1 MNSTHQTVMRSC
13 YKPGKILLIKC
24 SVGTN
29 VARRGMHFNKKRSFA
44 SEARSASLLLVR
56 SHYLQRF
63 SRALDTYYI
72 TRFIG
77 GFHVTS
83 SPPCWWTVNKRSLI
97 SSFCLST
104 SICSFHH
111 CYLCL
116 PRLHENLL
124 SRLIKWRFARFYSIK
139 TKAMRD
145 INRNSVKFNNN
156 SQITPLRPVDVSV
169 VASPPSSN
177 VRVNQVPGAG

>member
-1 MNSTHQTVMRSC
+1 M
-13 YKPGKILLIKC
+13 
-24 SVGTN
+24 GTN

-63 SRALDTYYI
+63 SQALDTYYI

-83 SPPCWWTVNKRSLI
+83 SPPCWWTENKRSLI

-169 VASPPSSN
+169 VASPPSSPPS
-177 VRVNQVPGAG
+177 RQSAPESLLTG